1 MYVFVKKWKAGA
13 LSELFVGLYN
23 STTTFMKNNMFG
35 KTLEIDL
42 LYDSEVPLLGIHIQ
56 RN

>member
-1 MYVFVKKWKAGA
+1 MKKWKAGA
-13 LSELFVGLYN
+13 LSELLVGLYN